1 MKCPRCGAD
10 LTGKPGKTGPWCI
23 DCEKQYDSWVRK
35 HAADIL
41 WQTGVGALVAMA
53 IGLGLPL
60 VGVEPVI
67 GITGVLAGFS
77 TFLGLRSW
85 GKKRRRK
92 QFLAGALPRAYLP
105 SRTT

>member
-1 MKCPRCGAD
+1 MECPRCAAEMPK
-10 LTGKPGKTGPWCI
+10 GKDGPWCTE
-23 DCEKQYDSWVRK
+23 CEKQYDTWIRR
-35 HAADIL
+35 HATDIL
-41 WQTGVGALVAMA
+41 WQTGIGALVAMA

-60 VGVEPVI
+60 LGLDSVIATAGVM
-67 GITGVLAGFS
+67 AGFA
-77 TFLGLRSW
+77 TFMGLRAW

>member
-1 MKCPRCGAD
+1 MNCARCAAEMSD
-10 LTGKPGKTGPWCI
+10 GKSAPWCV
-23 DCEKQYDSWVRK
+23 DCEKLYDRWSRQ

-41 WQTGVGALVAMA
+41 WQTGIGALVAMA

-60 VGVEPVI
+60 LGVEPVI
-67 GITGVLAGFS
+67 ATTGVIAGFS
-77 TFLGLRSW
+77 TFLGLRAW